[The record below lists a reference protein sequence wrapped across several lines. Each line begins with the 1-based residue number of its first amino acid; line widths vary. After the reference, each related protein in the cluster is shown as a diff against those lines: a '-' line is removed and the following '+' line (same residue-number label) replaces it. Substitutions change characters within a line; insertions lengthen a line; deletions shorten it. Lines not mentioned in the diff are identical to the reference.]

1 MSNWLADYHHLLLV
15 RLLLLVLVFGVVW
28 LAASLLAARRSR
40 RTASL
45 LWRVDR
51 GGYRWRRRMPWQG
64 RAIE

>member
-15 RLLLLVLVFGVVW
+15 RLFLLVLVFGVIW
-28 LAASLLAARRSR
+28 LGASLLAAWRSR
-40 RTASL
+40 RTAAL

-51 GGYRWRRRMPWQG
+51 RGYRWRRRMPWQG